1 MVARLH
7 GTLAILEFPL
17 AQIGRGVGDPARGQA
32 MTRLADKTAIIT
44 GGASGIGAASVRLFA
59 EEGARVLIADM
70 QQERGESLAKELG
83 DAVCFRRVDVTRE
96 EDVRA
101 AVDEAMKRWGRLDC
115 MFNNAGFGGALG
127 SIEST
132 SVAEFDLTFD
142 VLLKGVFLGIKHAAP
157 AMRQAKGGSIISTAS
172 VAGLK
177 TGESPHLYSV
187 AKAAVVHLTRSV
199 ALELG
204 AAGIRVN
211 CICPGIVAT
220 PLAAGRPEVSDA
232 GLAKLGA
239 ALAGAQ
245 AMGRVGQPLDIARAA
260 LWLASDE
267 SSWVTGT
274 AQVVDGGAF
283 AGRPWARQADW
294 ITQERP
300 IKMYR
305 PEGR

>member
-1 MVARLH
+1 MSRL
-7 GTLAILEFPL
+7 E
-17 AQIGRGVGDPARGQA
+17 GR
-32 MTRLADKTAIIT
+32 TAIIT
-44 GGASGIGAASVRLFA
+44 GGASGIGAASVRLFVD
-59 EEGARVLIADM
+59 EGARVLIADM
-70 QQERGESLAKELG
+70 QEERGEELAKELG
-83 DAVCFRRVDVTRE
+83 DAAVFRRVDVTRE
-96 EDVRA
+96 EDVRGAVEEA
-101 AVDEAMKRWGRLDC
+101 AKRWDRLDC

-127 SIEST
+127 PIEST
-132 SVAEFDLTFD
+132 SVEEFELTFD

-157 AMRQAKGGSIISTAS
+157 LMRRQGQGSIISTAS

-187 AKAAVVHLTRSV
+187 AKAAVIHLTRSV

-204 AAGIRVN
+204 EAGIRVN

-220 PLAAGRPEVSDA
+220 PLAAGRTDVSDA

-245 AMGRVGQPLDIARAA
+245 ALGRVGQPEDIARAA

-283 AGRPWARQADW
+283 AGRPWSRQADW
-294 ITQERP
+294 ITRERR
-300 IKMYR
+300 IKLYR